1 MFEPRIDLFT
11 FILCILL
18 TAGLTLIGTWV
29 L

>member
-11 FILCILL
+11 FILCVLL
-18 TAGLTLIGTWV
+18 TAVLTLVGTGV